1 MGYKIYKHL
10 ITTNYRGIADKIKLA
25 QKNKP
30 NERKRNRKPSKQNN
44 N

>member
-10 ITTNYRGIADKIKLA
+10 ITTNYGNVAEKIKLA

-30 NERKRNRKPSKQNN
+30 NERKRDRNSSK
-44 N
+44 

>member
-25 QKNKP
+25 QKSKTH
-30 NERKRNRKPSKQNN
+30 ERKRNRKPSKQDNN
-44 N
+44 